1 MSGSDIV
8 RYGDAAMYESVPIR
22 REEGTTVVPSVTL
35 LCATPDPLGSLAAGF
50 RMYRGD
56 PVYDLQD
63 ITDEQRLWAWDES
76 IKTHLKAPWEFIDLM
91 FMIEGVTRSFTHQ
104 LVRQRTAVYAQ
115 ESLRFAVKR
124 GFAHEA
130 ALPPHIVPGPA
141 GDEPAFKIWCDI
153 MQDVE
158 DAYEKLI
165 ALGIPAEDARSILPH
180 CVTTRVIYKTN
191 LRGLLE
197 HAGNRLCTQAQFEWR
212 SVFLG
217 IIKSI
222 RNKKGYMY
230 KKPSMINDGV
240 YAAAKSDWQFEKLAS
255 PIPATFA
262 PVCYK
267 AGHCVFMGTIDRGC
281 TIRDRV
287 QAFSEAGIGADR
299 WAEGT
304 AVIPPIEVE
313 EWMANANA
321 GITWSDEDR
330 PK

>member
-35 LCATPDPLGSLAAGF
+35 LSATPDPLGSLAAGF

>member
-1 MSGSDIV
+1 MTGSDML
-8 RYGDAAMYESVPIR
+8 RYGDAAMYESMPIR
-22 REEGTTVVPSVTL
+22 REEGHTVVPSVTL
-35 LCATPDPLGSLAAGF
+35 LSATPDPLGSLAAGF

-141 GDEPAFKIWCDI
+141 SDEPAFKIWCDTMLAI
-153 MQDVE
+153 E
-158 DAYEKLI
+158 EAYEKLI
-165 ALGIPAEDARSILPH
+165 GLGIPAEDARSILPH

-217 IIKSI
+217 IIKAI
-222 RNKKGYMY
+222 KTKQGYMY
-230 KKPSMINDGV
+230 RHPSLINDGV
-240 YAAAKSDWQFEKLAS
+240 YAVKKSDWQFEKLAS

-267 AGHCVFMGTIDRGC
+267 AGHCVFMATIDRAC

-287 QAFSEAGIGADR
+287 EAFSAAGVASDR

-304 AVIPPIEVE
+304 AVIPGIEVE
-313 EWMANANA
+313 EWMSNANA
-321 GITWSDEDR
+321 GITWSEEDR